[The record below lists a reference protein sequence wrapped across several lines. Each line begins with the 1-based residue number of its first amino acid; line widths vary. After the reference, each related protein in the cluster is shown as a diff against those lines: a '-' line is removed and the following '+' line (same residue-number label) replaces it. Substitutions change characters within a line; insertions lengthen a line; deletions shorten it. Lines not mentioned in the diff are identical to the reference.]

1 LLQKDPN
8 TRSQIQRQ
16 EKEQMTDVKL
26 CAGCIEM
33 LDEYNPYIVPVN
45 IIEVSMEECENYKI
59 GGEYCD

>member
-1 LLQKDPN
+1 
-8 TRSQIQRQ
+8 
-16 EKEQMTDVKL
+16 MTDVKL